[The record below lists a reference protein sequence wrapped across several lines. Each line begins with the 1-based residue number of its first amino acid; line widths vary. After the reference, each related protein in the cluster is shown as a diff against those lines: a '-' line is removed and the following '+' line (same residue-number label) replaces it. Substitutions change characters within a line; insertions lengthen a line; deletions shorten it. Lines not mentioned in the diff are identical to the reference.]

1 MSLST
6 ALSIAQQSILNT
18 GRQTSVVSR
27 NVLDSRN
34 PDYARRSAIVS
45 SSAPGARVVEIHRA
59 TNEQLFRQNLSAQSA
74 WSGQNA
80 LYYGMEQL
88 GLTVNG
94 VDNATSP
101 AKAIGELQKAL
112 QLYSATPSNGNLA
125 ANTINAARQVVRGL
139 NEASSA
145 VQTFR
150 VQTDQEIGIAVNEL
164 NTLLADFQAANNA
177 VINGTRAGRDAS
189 DALDQRDAILKK
201 IANYVPVSSFKRGDN
216 DMVLMTMDGTTLFE
230 TVPRTVSFQPSTA
243 YAAGMTGNIVYVDG
257 VPIAAGTGGNTDA
270 AGKIAGLVQLRDSVS
285 STMQSQLDE
294 IARGLIA
301 AFAETDQPGGP
312 VVATA
317 PGLFTW
323 PGAPGMPPAG
333 MLVNGLAGTIRLNAA
348 MDPDA
353 GGDPRL
359 LRDGGANG
367 AAYVANTTGGASYA
381 ELLIAY
387 GDRLEQPIAFDNA
400 AGNGASSSL
409 INYSTSSIGWFEGL
423 RKEAFGAAESK
434 EALAVRS
441 AEALSN
447 ETGVNVDMEMSLL
460 LDLEHSYEASARLI
474 KAVDDML
481 ASLLAAVR

>member
-1 MSLST
+1 MSLSS
-6 ALSIAQQSILNT
+6 ALSIAQSSILNT

-27 NVLDSRN
+27 NVLESQN
-34 PDYARRSAIVS
+34 PDYARRSAVVS

-59 TNEQLFRQNLSAQSA
+59 TNEQLFRHNLSAQSA
-74 WSGQNA
+74 WSGQGT
-80 LYYGMEQL
+80 LYYGMQQL
-88 GLTVNG
+88 GLAVNG

-101 AKAIGELQKAL
+101 ANAIGELQKAL
-112 QLYSATPSNGNLA
+112 QLYSASPSNGNLA
-125 ANTINAARQVVRGL
+125 ANAVNAARQVVRGL
-139 NEASSA
+139 NDASTSI
-145 VQTFR
+145 QTFR

-177 VINGTRAGRDAS
+177 VINGTRAGRDTS

-201 IANYVPVSSFKRGDN
+201 IADYVPVSSFKRGDN

-230 TVPRTVSFQPSTA
+230 AVPRTVSFQPSTA
-243 YAAGMTGNIVYVDG
+243 YAAGMTGNSVYVDG
-257 VPIAAGTGGNTDA
+257 VPIATATGGNTDA
-270 AGKIAGLVQLRDSVS
+270 SGKIAGMIQLRDSVA

-294 IARGLIA
+294 IARGLIT
-301 AFAETDQPGGP
+301 AFAETDQTGGAAP
-312 VVATA
+312 DA

-323 PGAPGMPPAG
+323 TGAPGMPPAG
-333 MLVNGLAGTIRLNAA
+333 TLVDGLAATIRLNAA
-348 MDPDA
+348 MDPSA
-353 GGDPRL
+353 GGNPQL

-367 AAYVANTTGGASYA
+367 AAYVANATGGASYA

-387 GDRLEQPIAFDNA
+387 GDRLEQPMAFDNA
-400 AGNGASSSL
+400 AGNGANSSL
-409 INYSTSSIGWFEGL
+409 VNYSTSAIGWFEGL
-423 RKEAFGAAESK
+423 RQEAFRAAESK
-434 EALAVRS
+434 EALAVRT

>member
-6 ALSIAQQSILNT
+6 ALSIAQSSILNT

-27 NVLDSRN
+27 NVLESQN
-34 PDYARRSAIVS
+34 PDYARRSAVVS

-74 WSGQNA
+74 WSGQGA

-88 GLTVNG
+88 GLAVNG

-101 AKAIGELQKAL
+101 ANAIGELQKAL
-112 QLYSATPSNGNLA
+112 QLYSASPSNGNLA
-125 ANTINAARQVVRGL
+125 ANAVNAARQVVRGL
-139 NEASSA
+139 NDASTSI
-145 VQTFR
+145 QTFR
-150 VQTDQEIGIAVNEL
+150 VQADQEIATAVNEL
-164 NTLLADFQAANNA
+164 NTLLADFEAANNS
-177 VINGTRAGRDAS
+177 VINGTRAGRDTS

-201 IANYVPVSSFKRGDN
+201 IADYVPVSSFKRGDN

-230 TVPRTVSFQPSTA
+230 AVPRTVSFQPSTA
-243 YAAGMTGNIVYVDG
+243 YAAGMTGNAVYVDG
-257 VPIAAGTGGNTDA
+257 VPIATATGGNTNA
-270 AGKIAGLVQLRDSVS
+270 SGKIAGLVQLRDSVS

-301 AFAETDQPGGP
+301 AFAETDQTGG
-312 VVATA
+312 VAPDA

-323 PGAPGMPPAG
+323 TGAPSMPPAG
-333 MLVNGLAGTIRLNAA
+333 TLVDGLAATISLNAA
-348 MDPDA
+348 MDPSV
-353 GGDPRL
+353 GGNPQL

-387 GDRLEQPIAFDNA
+387 GDRLEQPMAFDNA

-409 INYSTSSIGWFEGL
+409 VNYSTSAIGWFEGL
-423 RKEAFGAAESK
+423 RKEAFSAAESK
-434 EALAVRS
+434 EALAVRT

-481 ASLLAAVR
+481 AALLAAVR